1 MSECNRCTVP
11 YAAHE
16 AALARQERSN
26 RRLWIVCIILI
37 IALVATNLT
46 WIMYES
52 QLDTVIETDK
62 TEISAEQDG
71 SGINIVGGGNI
82 NYGAEGTD
90 NKDAHGATP
99 CP

>member
-16 AALARQERSN
+16 AALARQERSY

-37 IALVATNLT
+37 IALVATNLA

-52 QLDTVIETDK
+52 QYDTEVN
-62 TEISAEQDG
+62 EIYARKDG
-71 SGINIVGGGNI
+71 EGVNIVGGGNI
-82 NYGAEGTD
+82 NYGTGCAD
-90 NKDAHGATP
+90 KDKTP